1 MVTTN
6 PPYMVGSHGLT
17 GENQAKVIARHET
30 LCNLEDIVSQ
40 AAKVLKPRGRFYM
53 VHRPFRLAEI
63 FSVMVQYGIEL
74 SACGWY
80 TPMWTK
86 SPTWCWWSNIDVIT
100 LHQAGFDNVVA
111 TMGTA
116 LTEEHARIL
125 ARYTKELVLCYDND
139 AAGKQST
146 DRVLNILK
154 NANLNVRVL
163 QLPNAYDAE
172 GKPIKQDPDDFV
184 KKFGPAAFEK
194 CLNGSAG
201 QNDYRLETLQQKH
214 SLADERAAW
223 PFSRRR

>member
-1 MVTTN
+1 M
-6 PPYMVGSHGLT
+6 
-17 GENQAKVIARHET
+17 
-30 LCNLEDIVSQ
+30 
-40 AAKVLKPRGRFYM
+40 
-53 VHRPFRLAEI
+53 
-63 FSVMVQYGIEL
+63 
-74 SACGWY
+74 
-80 TPMWTK
+80 
-86 SPTWCWWSNIDVIT
+86 
-100 LHQAGFDNVVA
+100 
-111 TMGTA
+111 
-116 LTEEHARIL
+116 
-125 ARYTKELVLCYDND
+125 LCYDND

-214 SLADERAAW
+214 SLADEEGRMAFLKEAVETVAALQS
-223 PFSRRR
+223 PIEREIYGNKAAAAAGISAGAFALSLIHI